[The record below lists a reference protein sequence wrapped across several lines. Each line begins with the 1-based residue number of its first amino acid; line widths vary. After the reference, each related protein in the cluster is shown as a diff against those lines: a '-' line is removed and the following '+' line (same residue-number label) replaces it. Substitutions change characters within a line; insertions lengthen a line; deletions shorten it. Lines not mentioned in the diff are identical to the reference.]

1 MEIMETFFNI
11 ADIGGGLMIG
21 FVSIAFINAIAF
33 SISEK
38 KGYKL
43 FTLPIY
49 FLFLIYVIYRIVIA
63 IRKNELDVHS
73 MLGLLI
79 WTLIFS
85 TIMVLIIDKTPD

>member
-1 MEIMETFFNI
+1 MEIMETFFNLAEI
-11 ADIGGGLMIG
+11 LGGLMVG

-33 SISEK
+33 SISPK
-38 KGYKL
+38 KGYKF

-63 IRKNELDVHS
+63 LRTNELDVHS